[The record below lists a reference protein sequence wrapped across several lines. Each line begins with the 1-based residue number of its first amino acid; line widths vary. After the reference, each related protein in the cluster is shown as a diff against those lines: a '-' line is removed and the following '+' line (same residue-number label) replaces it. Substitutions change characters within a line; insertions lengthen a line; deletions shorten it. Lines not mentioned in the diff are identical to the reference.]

1 LRKPNFAIFFLLVTG
16 GATVIVAI
24 YLSRAAQE
32 FLGSPG
38 AFFWLGLVLLVTVL
52 PIKGTSGIG
61 AHNISPLPMLAM
73 LLLHGTAAALVT
85 GWLSGL
91 ATVVPSRTGRPA
103 DNLQRALL
111 NAGKHTLCILCA
123 GYILWGLNSRI
134 GCLETGLTLAIFGRL
149 MVANGAYLVVST
161 LVLSLGLWL
170 RDGRDPTAIWRMN
183 LGWKALVSWSAPLGA
198 SLLAVFYLNGGFLLI
213 GILIGIGLI
222 GILTVRDHVRIK
234 SSFIQLVDALR
245 MARDGNMPHLKGETQ
260 QVMEL
265 ALAIGHKMRLPY
277 YSLELLERA
286 AMLHNVGYIAV
297 DRETVLK
304 PALLSDAE
312 MNEIREHPESGMRIL
327 REVVGMD
334 RVAEIVRSHHES
346 PDGTGYPLGLK
357 SAQIPLEAAII
368 KIAEAFVAMTNQR
381 PHRRRPLTKDEALT
395 EVAKDAG
402 HALDSTVAY
411 YLFEVM
417 GRPDLAS
424 KVAKGFGPPS
434 KQQIKSRVHKPKPKA
449 PALFPHGRKDQRSMA
464 IGACIVG
471 VAAVVSAIFG
481 WLKIPVGFGAQ
492 TGQVTGS
499 ALGSLF
505 FLFLLGLAALRP
517 VRLPKGAYVSAA
529 SAVVLAISLAGGPVY
544 AVIFGFAVVGWAMLL
559 DPATAQAASAS
570 LISGMVIGGNG
581 FGHNGTNGYG
591 ANGSATRRQ
600 NGGIAYILRSKAMES
615 RLSTASAYG
624 FLLILAG
631 SGAWL
636 ACESGRRLSSALG
649 LEGTA
654 GDLLPFV
661 LSVGTFYFIE
671 TLVQSGLLSA
681 NGLSA
686 RRIWQR
692 NYLKIFPEPLTY
704 AVCGYAILMS
714 TNLLGLWAAIPLFLF
729 PTWWRHMALLRRL
742 ELLKTQESLIRSIA
756 RAVDEKDRYT
766 GGHSASVVE
775 IATAIARQMGK
786 SEPFVEQLEEAAIR
800 HDLGKVSWPNQV
812 LRKPA
817 VLNGQEEEEY
827 KWTHPDVSAAIAAR
841 AGSSAQVAEMIRY
854 HHERLDGKGYPHKLA
869 GSQIPLGSR
878 ILCVA
883 DSFDAMV
890 HDRWYKRKR
899 TLQDAIDEVKRC
911 SGTQFDPAIVDAFLA
926 VLEKTDLERLIEAV
940 EEGVGEIP
948 EEVEAAR

>member
-1 LRKPNFAIFFLLVTG
+1 
-16 GATVIVAI
+16 
-24 YLSRAAQE
+24 
-32 FLGSPG
+32 
-38 AFFWLGLVLLVTVL
+38 
-52 PIKGTSGIG
+52 
-61 AHNISPLPMLAM
+61 
-73 LLLHGTAAALVT
+73 
-85 GWLSGL
+85 
-91 ATVVPSRTGRPA
+91 
-103 DNLQRALL
+103 
-111 NAGKHTLCILCA
+111 
-123 GYILWGLNSRI
+123 
-134 GCLETGLTLAIFGRL
+134 
-149 MVANGAYLVVST
+149 
-161 LVLSLGLWL
+161 
-170 RDGRDPTAIWRMN
+170 MN
-183 LGWKALVSWSAPLGA
+183 LGWKALVSWSTPLGA

-234 SSFIQLVDALR
+234 SSFIHLVDALR

-265 ALAIGHKMRLPY
+265 SLAIGHKMHLPY
-277 YSLELLERA
+277 HSLELLERA

-327 REVVGMD
+327 REVVGME

-381 PHRRRPLTKDEALT
+381 PHRRRVLTKDEALT

-417 GRPDLAS
+417 GRSDLAS

-434 KQQIKSRVHKPKPKA
+434 KQQIKLRAHKPKPIR
-449 PALFPHGRKDQRSMA
+449 PALFPHGRKDQWSMV

-471 VAAVVSAIFG
+471 VAAVVTAVFG
-481 WLKIPVGFGAQ
+481 WLKVPLSFGTQ
-492 TGQVTGS
+492 TGQLTGS

-570 LISGMVIGGNG
+570 MINGMVNGGNG
-581 FGHNGTNGYG
+581 SGGSGNGATKDRDSGASAERQANGYG
-591 ANGSATRRQ
+591 ANGSAPRRH

-615 RLSTASAYG
+615 RLSTATAYG
-624 FLLILAG
+624 FLLMLAG

-654 GDLLPFV
+654 GDLVPFV

-671 TLVQSGLLSA
+671 TLVQSGLLAAHS
-681 NGLSA
+681 LSA
-686 RRIWQR
+686 GRVWQR

-729 PTWWRHMALLRRL
+729 PTLWRHLALLRRL
-742 ELLKTQESLIRSIA
+742 ELLKTQESLLRSIA

-775 IATAIARQMGK
+775 IATAIARKMGK
-786 SEPFVEQLEEAAIR
+786 GETFVEQLEEAAIR

-926 VLEKTDLERLIEAV
+926 VLEKTDLEQLMEAV
-940 EEGVGEIP
+940 EKGVGEIP
-948 EEVEAAR
+948 EEVGAAR